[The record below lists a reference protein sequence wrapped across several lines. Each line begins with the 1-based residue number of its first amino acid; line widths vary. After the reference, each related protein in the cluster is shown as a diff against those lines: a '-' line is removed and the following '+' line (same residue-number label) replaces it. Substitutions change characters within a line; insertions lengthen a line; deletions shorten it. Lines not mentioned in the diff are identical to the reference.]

1 MSVQEVLLVSQ
12 EKMTAYTNLNQ
23 NLSPDLL
30 LQHVYNA
37 QNTYLINL
45 IGSSFYRELKD
56 QVRSNSVTP
65 ANKLFLDDYVGNVVL
80 NYAFFM
86 AIPYLKYKFFNKS
99 VLSPKSETA
108 DSTTLEEIQFLMR
121 EVRNVAD
128 QYAMLLQ
135 RFLYYHSNEY
145 PLWNS
150 ANLKDGVIPNKS
162 SPFISPL
169 VTLQQPYAW
178 KKRLGETM
186 RTGSYGYTLQ
196 GDIVGGPFFL
206 QCDFPWWAISLP
218 SVV

>member
-80 NYAFFM
+80 NYAFFKIGR
-86 AIPYLKYKFFNKS
+86 AS
-99 VLSPKSETA
+99 C
-108 DSTTLEEIQFLMR
+108 R
-121 EVRNVAD
+121 ERV
-128 QYAMLLQ
+128 
-135 RFLYYHSNEY
+135 
-145 PLWNS
+145 
-150 ANLKDGVIPNKS
+150 
-162 SPFISPL
+162 
-169 VTLQQPYAW
+169 
-178 KKRLGETM
+178 
-186 RTGSYGYTLQ
+186 
-196 GDIVGGPFFL
+196 
-206 QCDFPWWAISLP
+206 
-218 SVV
+218 